1 MEEKSLVKLL
11 QEVQTELK
19 APKNQY
25 NSFAKYHYRSQEDIL
40 EAVKPLLAKRGLA
53 LTLNDEIVQFGTRVY
68 VKATATLYGEMDKSF
83 KVEAYAREPEEKKG
97 MDESQITGTASSY
110 ARKYAL
116 NGLFAIDDT
125 EDSDAQGKLT
135 GGKPAPIHINDP
147 YIRVTPGDIRL
158 EDIGNKVVTTPN
170 ITPKIKIKPGTT
182 EFELGPTDIPDLY
195 ITKTTLCTN
204 RNIRVE
210 TLAEAKAL
218 RISLDKV
225 ATYLKKR
232 PEEVTE
238 EDRQKCIATKKKAL
252 EAKK

>member
-19 APKNQY
+19 APKSQY

-125 EDSDAQGKLT
+125 EDSDAQDKLS
-135 GGKPAPIHINDP
+135 
-147 YIRVTPGDIRL
+147 
-158 EDIGNKVVTTPN
+158 GNKSDNT
-170 ITPKIKIKPGTT
+170 ITMPKIM
-182 EFELGPTDIPDLY
+182 
-195 ITKTTLCTN
+195 LCAN
-204 RNIRVE
+204 NNIRVE

-218 RISLDKV
+218 RISLEKV

-252 EAKK
+252 EAKKL

>member
-19 APKNQY
+19 APKSQY
-25 NSFAKYHYRSQEDIL
+25 NSYANFHYRSQEDIL

-97 MDESQITGTASSY
+97 MDESQITGMASSY

-125 EDSDAQGKLT
+125 EDSDAQDKLS
-135 GGKPAPIHINDP
+135 
-147 YIRVTPGDIRL
+147 
-158 EDIGNKVVTTPN
+158 GNKSDNT
-170 ITPKIKIKPGTT
+170 ITMPKIM
-182 EFELGPTDIPDLY
+182 
-195 ITKTTLCTN
+195 LCAN
-204 RNIRVE
+204 NNIRVE

-218 RISLDKV
+218 RISLEKV
-225 ATYLKKR
+225 ATYLKKK

-252 EAKK
+252 EAKKL

>member
-19 APKNQY
+19 APKSQY

-68 VKATATLYGEMDKSF
+68 VKATATIYGEMDKSF

-125 EDSDAQGKLT
+125 EDSEAQDKLS
-135 GGKPAPIHINDP
+135 
-147 YIRVTPGDIRL
+147 V
-158 EDIGNKVVTTPN
+158 NKSDNT
-170 ITPKIKIKPGTT
+170 ITMPKIMLCANNNIK
-182 EFELGPTDIPDLY
+182 
-195 ITKTTLCTN
+195 
-204 RNIRVE
+204 VE

-218 RISLDKV
+218 RISLEKV

-252 EAKK
+252 EAKKL

>member
-19 APKNQY
+19 APKSQY

-125 EDSDAQGKLT
+125 EDSDAQDKLT
-135 GGKPAPIHINDP
+135 GGKQAPLHFEASN
-147 YIRVTPGDIRL
+147 
-158 EDIGNKVVTTPN
+158 N
-170 ITPKIKIKPGTT
+170 IKIV
-182 EFELGPTDIPDLY
+182 PDVK
-195 ITKTTLCTN
+195 IVPVSN
-204 RNIRVE
+204 GNIRVE

-218 RISLDKV
+218 RISLEKV

-252 EAKK
+252 EAKKL

>member
-1 MEEKSLVKLL
+1 
-11 QEVQTELK
+11 
-19 APKNQY
+19 
-25 NSFAKYHYRSQEDIL
+25 
-40 EAVKPLLAKRGLA
+40 LLAKRGLA

-125 EDSDAQGKLT
+125 EDSDAQDKLT
-135 GGKPAPIHINDP
+135 GGKQTPLHFEAPN
-147 YIRVTPGDIRL
+147 
-158 EDIGNKVVTTPN
+158 N
-170 ITPKIKIKPGTT
+170 IKIV
-182 EFELGPTDIPDLY
+182 PDVK
-195 ITKTTLCTN
+195 IVPVSN
-204 RNIRVE
+204 GNIRVE

-218 RISLDKV
+218 RISLEKV

-252 EAKK
+252 EAKKL

>member
-53 LTLNDEIVQFGTRVY
+53 LTLNDEIVQLGTRVY
-68 VKATATLYGEMDKSF
+68 VKAAATLYGEMGKSF

-125 EDSDAQGKLT
+125 EDSDAQDKLS
-135 GGKPAPIHINDP
+135 GGKQAPIH
-147 YIRVTPGDIRL
+147 L
-158 EDIGNKVVTTPN
+158 EGLDNSYVVTPN
-170 ITPKIKIKPGTT
+170 IIPNIKIKPVTT
-182 EFELGPTDIPDLY
+182 KPELGTPGNPLY
-195 ITKTTLCTN
+195 IIKNVLCTN

>member
-19 APKNQY
+19 APKSQY

-125 EDSDAQGKLT
+125 EDSDAQDKLT
-135 GGKPAPIHINDP
+135 GGKQAPMHIDP
-147 YIRVTPGDIRL
+147 KESFDNTITI
-158 EDIGNKVVTTPN
+158 PN
-170 ITPKIKIKPGTT
+170 IM
-182 EFELGPTDIPDLY
+182 
-195 ITKTTLCTN
+195 LCTN
-204 RNIRVE
+204 KNIKVE

-218 RISLDKV
+218 RISLEKV

-252 EAKK
+252 GAKKL

>member
-1 MEEKSLVKLL
+1 M
-11 QEVQTELK
+11 
-19 APKNQY
+19 
-25 NSFAKYHYRSQEDIL
+25 
-40 EAVKPLLAKRGLA
+40 LAKRGLA

-125 EDSDAQGKLT
+125 EDSDAQDKLT
-135 GGKPAPIHINDP
+135 GGKQAPMHIDP
-147 YIRVTPGDIRL
+147 KESFDNTITI
-158 EDIGNKVVTTPN
+158 PN
-170 ITPKIKIKPGTT
+170 IM
-182 EFELGPTDIPDLY
+182 
-195 ITKTTLCTN
+195 LCTN
-204 RNIRVE
+204 KNIKVE

-218 RISLDKV
+218 RISLEKV

-252 EAKK
+252 GAKKL

>member
-19 APKNQY
+19 APKSQY

-125 EDSDAQGKLT
+125 EDSDAQDKLS
-135 GGKPAPIHINDP
+135 
-147 YIRVTPGDIRL
+147 V
-158 EDIGNKVVTTPN
+158 NKSDNT
-170 ITPKIKIKPGTT
+170 ITMPKIMPCANNNIK
-182 EFELGPTDIPDLY
+182 
-195 ITKTTLCTN
+195 
-204 RNIRVE
+204 VE

-218 RISLDKV
+218 RISLEKV
-225 ATYLKKR
+225 STYLKKR

-252 EAKK
+252 EAKKL

>member
-19 APKNQY
+19 APKSQY

-125 EDSDAQGKLT
+125 EDSDAHDKLT
-135 GGKPAPIHINDP
+135 GGKPVPIHIDP
-147 YIRVTPGDIRL
+147 KNFPDIHTA
-158 EDIGNKVVTTPN
+158 VPN
-170 ITPKIKIKPGTT
+170 PKIM
-182 EFELGPTDIPDLY
+182 
-195 ITKTTLCTN
+195 LCTN
-204 RNIRVE
+204 NNIKVE

-218 RISLDKV
+218 RISLEKV

-252 EAKK
+252 EAKKL

>member
-1 MEEKSLVKLL
+1 M
-11 QEVQTELK
+11 
-19 APKNQY
+19 
-25 NSFAKYHYRSQEDIL
+25 
-40 EAVKPLLAKRGLA
+40 LAKRGLA

-125 EDSDAQGKLT
+125 EDSDAQDKLS
-135 GGKPAPIHINDP
+135 
-147 YIRVTPGDIRL
+147 
-158 EDIGNKVVTTPN
+158 GNKSDNT
-170 ITPKIKIKPGTT
+170 ITMPKIMLCANNNIK
-182 EFELGPTDIPDLY
+182 
-195 ITKTTLCTN
+195 
-204 RNIRVE
+204 VE

-218 RISLDKV
+218 RISLEKV

>member
-19 APKNQY
+19 APKSQY

-68 VKATATLYGEMDKSF
+68 VKATATIYGEMDKSF

-116 NGLFAIDDT
+116 TGLFAIDDT
-125 EDSDAQGKLT
+125 EDSDAQDKLS
-135 GGKPAPIHINDP
+135 
-147 YIRVTPGDIRL
+147 V
-158 EDIGNKVVTTPN
+158 NKSDNT
-170 ITPKIKIKPGTT
+170 ITMPKIMLCANNNIK
-182 EFELGPTDIPDLY
+182 
-195 ITKTTLCTN
+195 
-204 RNIRVE
+204 VE

-218 RISLDKV
+218 RISLEKV

-252 EAKK
+252 EAKKL

>member
-19 APKNQY
+19 APKSQY

-125 EDSDAQGKLT
+125 EDSDAQDKLS
-135 GGKPAPIHINDP
+135 
-147 YIRVTPGDIRL
+147 
-158 EDIGNKVVTTPN
+158 GNKSDNT
-170 ITPKIKIKPGTT
+170 ITMPKIM
-182 EFELGPTDIPDLY
+182 
-195 ITKTTLCTN
+195 LCTN
-204 RNIRVE
+204 KNIKVE

-218 RISLDKV
+218 RISLEKV

-252 EAKK
+252 EAKKL

>member
-1 MEEKSLVKLL
+1 MKMEEKSLVKLL

-19 APKNQY
+19 APKSQY

-125 EDSDAQGKLT
+125 EDSDAQDKLT
-135 GGKPAPIHINDP
+135 GGKLSLMHINP
-147 YIRVTPGDIRL
+147 KKFPNTGDI
-158 EDIGNKVVTTPN
+158 VVPD
-170 ITPKIKIKPGTT
+170 PKIILVP
-182 EFELGPTDIPDLY
+182 
-195 ITKTTLCTN
+195 N
-204 RNIRVE
+204 RNIGVK

-218 RISLDKV
+218 KISLEKV
-225 ATYLKKR
+225 ATYLKKK
-232 PEEVTE
+232 PDEITE

>member
-19 APKNQY
+19 APKSQY

-125 EDSDAQGKLT
+125 EDSDAQDKLT
-135 GGKPAPIHINDP
+135 GGKQAPIHIDP
-147 YIRVTPGDIRL
+147 KDFPDINIAFPPKVIL
-158 EDIGNKVVTTPN
+158 CDNNNIG
-170 ITPKIKIKPGTT
+170 
-182 EFELGPTDIPDLY
+182 
-195 ITKTTLCTN
+195 
-204 RNIRVE
+204 VE

-225 ATYLKKR
+225 ATYLKKK

-252 EAKK
+252 GAKKL

>member
-1 MEEKSLVKLL
+1 M
-11 QEVQTELK
+11 
-19 APKNQY
+19 
-25 NSFAKYHYRSQEDIL
+25 
-40 EAVKPLLAKRGLA
+40 LAKRGLA
-53 LTLNDEIVQFGTRVY
+53 LTLNDEIVQLGTRIY

-125 EDSDAQGKLT
+125 EDSDSNKITTIVPKRDPLSIDPDFGIAIVPQA
-135 GGKPAPIHINDP
+135 GKPVP
-147 YIRVTPGDIRL
+147 
-158 EDIGNKVVTTPN
+158 
-170 ITPKIKIKPGTT
+170 
-182 EFELGPTDIPDLY
+182 
-195 ITKTTLCTN
+195 CTN
-204 RNIRVE
+204 GNIGVE

-252 EAKK
+252 GAKKL

>member
-19 APKNQY
+19 APKSQY

-135 GGKPAPIHINDP
+135 GGKQAPIHLD
-147 YIRVTPGDIRL
+147 DF
-158 EDIGNKVVTTPN
+158 GNGYVVTPN
-170 ITPKIKIKPGTT
+170 IIPNIKIKPGTT
-182 EFELGPTDIPDLY
+182 ELELGTPGNPLY
-195 ITKTTLCTN
+195 ITKNVQCTST
-204 RNIRVE
+204 NIRVE

-252 EAKK
+252 GAKKL

>member
-19 APKNQY
+19 APKSQY

-68 VKATATLYGEMDKSF
+68 VKATAILYGEMDKSF

-125 EDSDAQGKLT
+125 EDSDAQDKLS
-135 GGKPAPIHINDP
+135 
-147 YIRVTPGDIRL
+147 
-158 EDIGNKVVTTPN
+158 GNKSDNT
-170 ITPKIKIKPGTT
+170 ITMPKIM
-182 EFELGPTDIPDLY
+182 
-195 ITKTTLCTN
+195 LCAN
-204 RNIRVE
+204 NNIRVE

-218 RISLDKV
+218 RISLEKV

-252 EAKK
+252 EAKKL

>member
-68 VKATATLYGEMDKSF
+68 VKATATLYGEMGKSF

-135 GGKPAPIHINDP
+135 GGKPAPLHINDP

-158 EDIGNKVVTTPN
+158 EDIGNKVVTTPL
-170 ITPKIKIKPGTT
+170 KIKPVTT
-182 EFELGPTDIPDLY
+182 GPELGTPGNPLY
-195 ITKTTLCTN
+195 ITKNVLCTN
-204 RNIRVE
+204 GNIRVE

>member
-19 APKNQY
+19 APKSQY

-68 VKATATLYGEMDKSF
+68 VKATATLYGEMGKSF

-125 EDSDAQGKLT
+125 EDSDAQDKLS
-135 GGKPAPIHINDP
+135 
-147 YIRVTPGDIRL
+147 
-158 EDIGNKVVTTPN
+158 GNKSDNT
-170 ITPKIKIKPGTT
+170 ITLPKIMLCANKNIK
-182 EFELGPTDIPDLY
+182 
-195 ITKTTLCTN
+195 
-204 RNIRVE
+204 VE

-218 RISLDKV
+218 RISLEKV